1 MNFIF
6 PVDLKQ
12 GILGLGLFFFFLLPC
27 IWMLSQKN
35 TENDT
40 FIFLPSEKVSSF
52 LGRGARVGLELL
64 SSLLCEEQIQIGNA

>member
-12 GILGLGLFFFFLLPC
+12 GILGLGFFFLLPC
-27 IWMLSQKN
+27 VWVLSQKN
-35 TENDT
+35 IENAT

-64 SSLLCEEQIQIGNA
+64 SSLLCEEQMQIGNA

>member
-12 GILGLGLFFFFLLPC
+12 GILGLGLFFFSLLPC

>member
-12 GILGLGLFFFFLLPC
+12 GILGLGCFFFLLPC
-27 IWMLSQKN
+27 VWMLSQKN
-35 TENDT
+35 TENET
-40 FIFLPSEKVSSF
+40 FISLPSEKVSSF